1 MIWRKSDEEHVHEPM
16 TLCIFRVCQMQA
28 VHEKDP
34 LNNNQ

>member
-1 MIWRKSDEEHVHEPM
+1 MDEEHVHESM
-16 TLCIFRVCQMQA
+16 TPCVFHMHQMQA